1 MEPPP
6 GLRERTRRAVRSEL
20 MTVAMSLFAEQ
31 GYDATTIDQI
41 ASAAGLSKRSFF
53 RYFASKEEVI
63 LVNFEAFGRALADA
77 VGQRPPQEGAWLALR
92 RAFDLVEERN
102 RLDPGRT
109 FVLLRML
116 HETPALKAAHL
127 EKQARWRELL
137 VPGVIDRLSRTA
149 VPAGS
154 GSSADSG
161 SSAGFSP
168 SAGAA
173 PAAGPPA
180 ADERAGSGVERR
192 AAAVVAA
199 ALACLDA
206 AQSAWCDA
214 GGHASLA
221 ALLDEAMGAVAP
233 LHG

>member
-31 GYDATTIDQI
+31 GYDVTTIDQI

-53 RYFASKEEVI
+53 RYFASKEQVI
-63 LVNFEAFGRALADA
+63 LGNFETFGRALAAA
-77 VGQRPPQEGAWLALR
+77 VQQRPPREDAWLALR
-92 RAFDLVEERN
+92 RAFDLIEERN
-102 RLDPGRT
+102 RLDPART
-109 FVLLRML
+109 LVLLRML

-127 EKQARWRELL
+127 EKQSRWRELL
-137 VPGVIDRLSRTA
+137 VPGVIDRLARA
-149 VPAGS
+149 PAPAAPALTGS
-154 GSSADSG
+154 D
-161 SSAGFSP
+161 P
-168 SAGAA
+168 SAGVE

-180 ADERAGSGVERR
+180 ADERAGGAERR

-199 ALACLDA
+199 ALACLDV

-214 GGHASLA
+214 GGRASLA
-221 ALLDEAMGAVAP
+221 ALLDEAMGAVTP
-233 LHG
+233 LDG